1 VTLTVTLVGGP
12 TAVLDLDGFRIVT
25 DPTFDPPGEY
35 GQEGAPVSLVK
46 TSGPALSPEE
56 IGPVHLVLA
65 SHEHDDNL
73 DREGRKFLA
82 SSTRAFTTPDA
93 AAKFGDQ
100 VTGLSDYES
109 ATVARPDG
117 RVLTVTAVP
126 AQHGPEAVARQGE
139 PVAGFVL
146 SGEDCPTIY
155 VSGDNAS
162 VEVVADIEKNCGPID
177 VAVLFAGGAGFKE
190 LADGAD
196 LTLGNKAVLEASK
209 ILRGAVI
216 IPVHADSW
224 AHFRETTA
232 QMRELFE
239 ADGSGHR
246 LLVLEPGE
254 TATVPVAGVPAG

>member
-1 VTLTVTLVGGP
+1 MTLTVTLVGGP

-35 GQEGAPVSLVK
+35 RQEGAPITLVK
-46 TSGPALSPEE
+46 TAGPAFSPGD
-56 IGPVHLVLA
+56 IAPVHLVLA

-73 DREGRKFLA
+73 DHAGRKFLA
-82 SSTRAFTTPDA
+82 SSARAFTTPDA
-93 AAKFGDQ
+93 AAKFGDH
-100 VTGLSDYES
+100 VTGLADYES

-117 RVLTVTAVP
+117 KVLTVTAVP
-126 AQHGPEAVARQGE
+126 AQHGPEAVSQQGG

-146 SGEDCPTIY
+146 SGEDCPRIY

-162 VEVVADIEKNCGPID
+162 VDVVAEIEENCGPID

-196 LTLGNKAVLEASK
+196 LTLGNDAALEASK
-209 ILRGAVI
+209 ILAGAVI

-224 AHFRETTA
+224 AHFRQTTA

-239 ADGSGHR
+239 ADGSGDR
-246 LLVLEPGE
+246 LLVLKPGE
-254 TATVPVAGVPAG
+254 TATVPQAGVLAG